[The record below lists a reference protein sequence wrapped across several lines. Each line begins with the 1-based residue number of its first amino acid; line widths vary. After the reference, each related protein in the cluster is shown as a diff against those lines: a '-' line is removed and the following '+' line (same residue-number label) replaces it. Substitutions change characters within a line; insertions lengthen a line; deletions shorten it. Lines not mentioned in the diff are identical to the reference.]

1 MGISFISA
9 DIKII
14 LICSLIKMTI
24 EEFRKWFDEVERI
37 LRLIIYEQEK
47 RKMDNTVRWYEPG
60 VENKK

>member
-1 MGISFISA
+1 
-9 DIKII
+9 
-14 LICSLIKMTI
+14 MTI